1 MRWVMRRWM
10 IPAGVWLG
18 GAVAVYLLIGA
29 YDPSMP
35 LLSKLIAAAA
45 WVLLLP
51 IYAVVRRGE

>member
-1 MRWVMRRWM
+1 MRRWM

-18 GAVAVYLLIGA
+18 GAVAVYMLIGA

-35 LLSKLIAAAA
+35 PLSKLIAAAA

-51 IYAVVRRGE
+51 IYAVVRR